1 MEEATTGACG
11 LHHAHRCQISHQR
24 LRFSKAIR
32 QREVC
37 DLTRHSR
44 EGLRAMR
51 DLQPKEMKLPEFS
64 VEVVSMISGAGA
76 AYISGDPSTGYA
88 ITDFIN
94 DRLHGLVNLF
104 ARQKQSKRITTVTRF
119 SLEGIARRL
128 KSGEQLRDDGFFDE
142 TVDDRSKAEEVFEA
156 VLLVARDT
164 PQEKKMPYISK
175 LFEEACFRS
184 YLRSDTLHFLCKEH
198 ENLTYRQ
205 LCIIKIIY
213 EGSNYIFETLS
224 FQESEDTDIAVEKI
238 AILTECANLRHRGY
252 IDFETSQPEAN
263 QPSDPVPLLIPYTM
277 RVLSPAEMVYTFM
290 DLKSIPED
298 DISPILA
305 ALKK

>member
-1 MEEATTGACG
+1 
-11 LHHAHRCQISHQR
+11 
-24 LRFSKAIR
+24 
-32 QREVC
+32 
-37 DLTRHSR
+37 
-44 EGLRAMR
+44 MR
-51 DLQPKEMKLPEFS
+51 DLQPRGMRLPEFS

-94 DRLHGLVNLF
+94 DRLPGLVNLF
-104 ARQKQSKRITTVTRF
+104 ARQRQSKRITAVTRF

-128 KSGEQLRDDGFFDE
+128 KSGEQLRDDGFFDK
-142 TVDDRSKAEEVFEA
+142 TVDRSEADEVFEA

-164 PQEKKMPYISK
+164 PQEKKMPYISN
-175 LFEEACFRS
+175 LFEDACFRS

-213 EGSNYIFETLS
+213 EGNNYIFQTIS
-224 FQESEDTDIAVEKI
+224 FQDSEDTDIEAEKI
-238 AILTECANLRHRGY
+238 AILTECANLRNRGY
-252 IDFETSQPEAN
+252 IDFDTSQPAAH

-277 RVLSPAEMVYTFM
+277 RVLFPAEMVYTFM
-290 DLKSIPED
+290 NLKSIPED